1 MVKVFVLISPF
12 AFLTLTNYSTS
23 WFFRSWLKNFIGIL
37 LLQSLVAFILL
48 IIFSIDYNSSNLISK
63 FMYIGGIYAL
73 TRANVFIR
81 ELIGGISI
89 DVSNAFSNIKSFI
102 K

>member
-1 MVKVFVLISPF
+1 MIKVFVLISPF

-23 WFFRSWLKNFIGIL
+23 WFFRSWLRNFIGLL
-37 LLQSLVAFILL
+37 LLQSLIALILL
-48 IIFSIDYNSSNLISK
+48 IIFSVDYNSSNLLSK

-73 TRANVFIR
+73 SRANVYIK

-89 DVSNAFSNIKSFI
+89 DVSNAFTSF
-102 K
+102 KNLAK